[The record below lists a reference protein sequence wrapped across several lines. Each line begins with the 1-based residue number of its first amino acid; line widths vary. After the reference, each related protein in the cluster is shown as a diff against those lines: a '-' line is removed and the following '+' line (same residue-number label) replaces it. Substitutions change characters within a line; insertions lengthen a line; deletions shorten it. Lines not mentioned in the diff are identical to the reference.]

1 MATTDT
7 RSGFRLPWSTD
18 RSASRETTAEPRGSS
33 PTETG
38 SDPEPGIAS
47 DVVDEP
53 TTTQDAT
60 GDAVRSE
67 QEGPVTIL
75 APDTA
80 PNHAYVGLAP
90 ADAPIDETPAAPD
103 EPTAAVPFEPHSATV
118 APAAAAPAR
127 RPTKFLADLTRAMQ
141 AAAEQARAAT
151 IEQFNADGTAVIE
164 EIHATSATTVGE
176 LRRRADEDVAGIK
189 DWSKAEIA
197 RIREETEQRIG
208 ARREQLEGQLE
219 RHAALVEHEIE
230 QRSRPARRLRAGD
243 GPVLR
248 RSRRRGGPGSL
259 RGPRREPPGAAAVR
273 RPVDEDAVAALLAE
287 PGIGAPA
294 APEPAAAEPEVAVE
308 AVEVAAVEAEVA
320 NEPVAADDVED
331 VPVAEAEPFNRESAL
346 AAIQAA
352 AEAAADAEA
361 GYAEA
366 AEAEAAPAES
376 LGGEPDAPTWAAPEA
391 PGTDEVA
398 GEAEPVTEAHEADQ
412 FSTELDPRLAMLG
425 LDAGLRRRR
434 RGGRRE
440 TAAAEV
446 EDVPE
451 IGGDALAARLSG
463 LVPEEASPAGRG
475 CRDDAGH
482 RERPRQ
488 RRQHRQLQAPH
499 GRLAGVGHVGV
510 SSGPDGEFVFAVQ
523 HESATSLRDLIPTIP
538 GFGARV
544 TEPATAFVHVSAQ
557 DPRTDAA
564 RPAPGRSHDGT
575 TRDRDRPAPRRA
587 RPVADALR
595 EADLDP
601 IVVQR
606 AGRPRRRSSTAGRH
620 VALAILDGETDFD
633 TSLEYYELL
642 REAGRNIPAL
652 MVLSPLARST
662 AMACG
667 QAGVRDEFFT
677 RPYSPESIR
686 WRVEAMIIRRLA
698 VDDGSGAVI
707 QTGPSSLDDWSR
719 NGTLIAVFNPKGGVG
734 KTTVAINVSAALARR
749 WAGASSS
756 STPTR

>member
-18 RSASRETTAEPRGSS
+18 RSASRETTAEPEVSS

-151 IEQFNADGTAVIE
+151 IEQYNADGTAVIE

-230 QRSRPARRLRAGD
+230 RVRGQLDAFQQAMGRFFDDLAGEEDPARFAARAANL
-243 GPVLR
+243 P
-248 RSRRRGGPGSL
+248 
-259 RGPRREPPGAAAVR
+259 EPPQFA
-273 RPVDEDAVAALLAE
+273 PVDEDAVAALLAE

-425 LDAGLRRRR
+425 LEPDFA
-434 RGGRRE
+434 
-440 TAAAEV
+440 AAAEEAAAEAAAADV
-446 EDVPE
+446 DAVPE

-463 LVPEEASPAGRG
+463 LVAEEASPEPAEMVTTQVVTSGLVSVASIASFKR
-475 CRDDAGH
+475 H
-482 RERPRQ
+482 
-488 RRQHRQLQAPH
+488 L

-523 HESATSLRDLIPTIP
+523 HESATSLRDLVPTIP

-544 TEPATAFVHVSAQ
+544 TNAGDGFVHVSAQ
-557 DPRTDAA
+557 DPQD
-564 RPAPGRSHDGT
+564 
-575 TRDRDRPAPRRA
+575 
-587 RPVADALR
+587 
-595 EADLDP
+595 
-601 IVVQR
+601 
-606 AGRPRRRSSTAGRH
+606 
-620 VALAILDGETDFD
+620 
-633 TSLEYYELL
+633 
-642 REAGRNIPAL
+642 
-652 MVLSPLARST
+652 
-662 AMACG
+662 
-667 QAGVRDEFFT
+667 
-677 RPYSPESIR
+677 
-686 WRVEAMIIRRLA
+686 
-698 VDDGSGAVI
+698 
-707 QTGPSSLDDWSR
+707 
-719 NGTLIAVFNPKGGVG
+719 
-734 KTTVAINVSAALARR
+734 
-749 WAGASSS
+749 
-756 STPTR
+756 